1 LSGDTHSN
9 ESAGKETNYYLTSK
23 ENSVKRILNLTAL
36 TITAFI
42 LLGTVAVMAIE
53 RPFALNA
60 KGVAT
65 FTTDAAG
72 NPISANVSSSGTATH
87 LGSTTTVGTINFT
100 PDPASPGRL
109 LTNGT
114 GTMTAANGDTVQLE
128 LNGALIPTAGS
139 ATATDKFDVRFVG
152 GTGRFAGAHG
162 TGSGIVVV
170 NLLTG
175 AFEITIVGDIDF

>member
-1 LSGDTHSN
+1 M
-9 ESAGKETNYYLTSK
+9 
-23 ENSVKRILNLTAL
+23 KRILNLTAL
-36 TITAFI
+36 TITALV
-42 LLGTVAVMAIE
+42 LLGTISVMAIE

-65 FTTDAAG
+65 FITDASG
-72 NPISANVSSSGTATH
+72 NPIRAEVSSSGTATH
-87 LGSTTTVGTINFT
+87 LGLTTTVGTINFS
-100 PDPASPGRL
+100 PDPANPGRL

-128 LNGALIPTAGS
+128 LNGALEPTPGS
-139 ATATDKFDVRFVG
+139 ATATDKFVFRFVG

-162 TGSGIVVV
+162 TGNGIVVV

>member
-1 LSGDTHSN
+1 M
-9 ESAGKETNYYLTSK
+9 
-23 ENSVKRILNLTAL
+23 KRILNVTVLTL
-36 TITAFI
+36 TAFI
-42 LLGTVAVMAIE
+42 LLGTISVMAIE

-60 KGVAT
+60 RGIAT
-65 FTTDAAG
+65 FTTDDAG

-87 LGSTTTVGTINFT
+87 LGLTTTVGTINFS
-100 PDPASPGRL
+100 PDPANPGRL
-109 LTNGT
+109 LTSGS

-128 LNGALIPTAGS
+128 LNGALVPTPGS

-162 TGSGIVVV
+162 TGNGIVVV

-175 AFEITIVGDIDF
+175 AFEITIVGDINF

>member
-1 LSGDTHSN
+1 M
-9 ESAGKETNYYLTSK
+9 
-23 ENSVKRILNLTAL
+23 KRILNTTVLTLTACV
-36 TITAFI
+36 
-42 LLGTVAVMAIE
+42 LLGTISVLAIA

-65 FTTDAAG
+65 FITDGAG
-72 NPISANVSSSGTATH
+72 NPIRADVSSSGTATH

-100 PDPASPGRL
+100 PDPDNPGRL
-109 LTNGT
+109 LTHGS

-128 LNGALIPTAGS
+128 LNGALEPTPGS
-139 ATATDKFDVRFVG
+139 PTATDKFAVSFVG

-162 TGSGIVVV
+162 TGTGIVVV

-175 AFEITIVGDIDF
+175 AFELTIVGDIDF

>member
-1 LSGDTHSN
+1 M
-9 ESAGKETNYYLTSK
+9 
-23 ENSVKRILNLTAL
+23 KRILNLTAL
-36 TITAFI
+36 TITAII
-42 LLGTVAVMAIE
+42 LLATVSVMAIE

-65 FTTDAAG
+65 FTTDGSG
-72 NPISANVSSSGTATH
+72 NPVSANVSSSGTATH
-87 LGSTTTVGTINFT
+87 LGSTTTVGTITFS
-100 PDPASPGRL
+100 PDPANPGRL

-128 LNGALIPTAGS
+128 LNGGLELTPGS
-139 ATATDKFDVRFVG
+139 PTATDKFSVNFVG

-162 TGSGIVVV
+162 TGTGIVVV

-175 AFEITIVGDIDF
+175 AFEITIVGDINF

>member
-1 LSGDTHSN
+1 M
-9 ESAGKETNYYLTSK
+9 
-23 ENSVKRILNLTAL
+23 KRILNSTVLTL
-36 TITAFI
+36 TAFI
-42 LLGTVAVMAIE
+42 LLGTISVMAVE

-65 FTTDAAG
+65 FTIDGAG
-72 NPISANVSSSGTATH
+72 NPTSANVSSSGTATH
-87 LGSTTTVGTINFT
+87 LGLTTTVGTITFS
-100 PDPASPGRL
+100 PDPANPGHL
-109 LTNGT
+109 LTSGT

-128 LNGALIPTAGS
+128 LNGALVSTPGS

-162 TGSGIVVV
+162 TAEGIVVV

-175 AFEITIVGDIDF
+175 AFEITIVGDINF

>member
-1 LSGDTHSN
+1 M
-9 ESAGKETNYYLTSK
+9 
-23 ENSVKRILNLTAL
+23 KRILNLTAL
-36 TITAFI
+36 TITAFV
-42 LLGTVAVMAIE
+42 LLGTVSVMAIE

-65 FTTDAAG
+65 FITDGAG
-72 NPISANVSSSGTATH
+72 NPISANVSSSGAATH
-87 LGSTTTVGTINFT
+87 LGLTTTVGTINFS
-100 PDPASPGRL
+100 PDPANPGRL
-109 LTNGT
+109 LTSGS

-128 LNGALIPTAGS
+128 LNGALEPSDG
-139 ATATDKFDVRFVG
+139 ATVTDKFVIRFVG

-162 TGSGIVVV
+162 TGNGIVVV